1 MLVQAMHLSNNPS
14 RPKFGSTFESVRA
27 RSLGVGCW
35 GYGDFT
41 MSACHVRCVP
51 NCKCNPEAERI
62 SDWYS
67 KNFHEM
73 RKSLIKLQMCK
84 IMMFGFPH
92 TAPNKLLHDSVLG

>member
-1 MLVQAMHLSNNPS
+1 MLVQAMHLSKLTHPGLS
-14 RPKFGSTFESVRA
+14 FSSTFESVRA

-62 SDWYS
+62 SDFCILR
-67 KNFHEM
+67 NFHEM
-73 RKSLIKLQMCK
+73 RKSLIKYA
-84 IMMFGFPH
+84 IRYSVH
-92 TAPNKLLHDSVLG
+92 TTDVQDK